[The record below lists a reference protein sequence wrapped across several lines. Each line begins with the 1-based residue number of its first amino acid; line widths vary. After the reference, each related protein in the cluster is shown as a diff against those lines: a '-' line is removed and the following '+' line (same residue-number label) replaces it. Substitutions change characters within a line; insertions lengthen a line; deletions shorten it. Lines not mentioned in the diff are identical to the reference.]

1 VISLSELVNHIKE
14 ALLKKPPIREQLER
28 AKYGLR
34 AQIARLEMIQQGLE
48 ERDRALFNKIT
59 EAYEKQDHLSMKA
72 LSSEL
77 AELRKAEKAT
87 LYSKLAL
94 EKTLLRLEAAKSLDE
109 LAKALVPT
117 IGVMRNLKTAISGVV
132 PDAEDALRD
141 VFDTFNTALIGLGIN
156 IDSFRIYQP
165 HNEEVEKILQEA
177 EAVAEQKIK
186 EKLPKTM
193 GDLI

>member
-1 VISLSELVNHIKE
+1 LSEIVDRIKE
-14 ALLKKPPIREQLER
+14 ALSRKPAREQLER
-28 AKYGLR
+28 AKYGLK
-34 AQIARLEMIQQGLE
+34 AQIAKLELIQRNLE
-48 ERDRALFNKIT
+48 ERDKTLFNRIT

-94 EKTLLRLEAAKSLDE
+94 ERTLLRLEAAKSLDE
-109 LAKALVPT
+109 LARALVPT
-117 IGVMRNLKTAISGVV
+117 IGVMKNLRTAIGGLI
-132 PDAEDALRD
+132 PEAEDALRD
-141 VFDTFNTALIGLGIN
+141 VFETFNSALIGLGIN
-156 IDSFRIYQP
+156 LDSFRIYQP
-165 HNEEVEKILQEA
+165 HSEEVEKILQEA
-177 EAVAEQKIK
+177 EAIAEQKLK